1 MLLLLLLL
9 LFETTTP
16 PHKKTSVFVFV
27 FGTQQKD
34 FVVMSARKVG
44 YDEFWLRDDDA
55 SLSVSGVA
63 RSVFSVFVSP
73 SDDDDEKDDDEFVE
87 VGDTHC
93 VR

>member
-1 MLLLLLLL
+1 MKEEDSVKKKSPPVLL
-9 LFETTTP
+9 LFETT
-16 PHKKTSVFVFV
+16 PHKKTSLSLSEH
-27 FGTQQKD
+27 KED

-44 YDEFWLRDDDA
+44 SIFQDDDA

-73 SDDDDEKDDDEFVE
+73 SDDDEKDDDDVE

>member
-1 MLLLLLLL
+1 M
-9 LFETTTP
+9 
-16 PHKKTSVFVFV
+16 
-27 FGTQQKD
+27 
-34 FVVMSARKVG
+34 MS
-44 YDEFWLRDDDA
+44 FSLRDDDA